1 MAENSWIFGL
11 GPVRNYLAG
20 QLWKSIAFLR
30 AVQSNVGVLIL
41 LVIRLWSVCLK
52 PSWSKFFLGCSRFPY
67 HGDRINV
74 WFVQRFGCDGQEQRV
89 DVINVDREGI
99 RSNIYHTKGRVNNF
113 PNSLSDD
120 QFDVFFHGTNHEFA
134 KDIIEG
140 GIDLSITRKGVLKD
154 FSDDNGYYVCNS
166 FEDAFD
172 WARRNFGPRE
182 GQAVLIYRVD
192 KRQLRGENNANGL
205 DLRDN
210 ETEWLRVVREY
221 RKSGCS
227 GTRNRGSRPHI
238 DKRLRKELSNKYFI
252 EGPITSDPQR
262 NPSSVDFNSGT
273 YQLCVRNDICAQLFN
288 NSIHS
293 VVFFRE

>member
-1 MAENSWIFGL
+1 MAEKSWIFGWAA
-11 GPVRNYLAG
+11 VRNYLAG

-41 LVIRLWSVCLK
+41 LLSSVCSK
-52 PSWSKFFLGCSRFPY
+52 TSWSKFFLGCSRFPY
-67 HGDRINV
+67 HGHRINE
-74 WFVQRFGCDGQEQRV
+74 WFAQRFRCEDGREQRV

-99 RSNIYHTKGRVNNF
+99 RTKIYHTKGRANNF

-134 KDIIEG
+134 ADILEG
-140 GIDLSITRKGVLKD
+140 GIDLSKANRKKLKD
-154 FSDDNGYYVCNS
+154 FSDEYGYYLCNS

-192 KRQLRGENNANGL
+192 KRQLRGENNENGL
-205 DLRDN
+205 DLREN
-210 ETEWLRVVREY
+210 ETEWLRVVSEY
-221 RKSGCS
+221 RKSCRS
-227 GTRNRGSRPHI
+227 VHRKRGSRPDI
-238 DKRLRKELSNKYFI
+238 DNRLRKELTNKYFI

-262 NPSSVDFNSGT
+262 NPSSIDFSSGT

-293 VVFFRE
+293 VVFFQE